1 MCFDSSSQ
9 RTRVRGQGLRL
20 QVEQCGGYNKESIE
34 TELSEFSKA
43 MSDTPGKTDIVQMSI
58 HLKAGTKVISQM
70 FYRLLDLLKAPARQE
85 LVDLVASGIIEL
97 STSHWASPLVPVT
110 KSDGRVQL
118 CVDFHRLNL
127 ITPQQHCYI
136 PCLDDIMQR
145 VGQAQVLSKLN
156 PSKGFHQV
164 V

>member
-1 MCFDSSSQ
+1 M
-9 RTRVRGQGLRL
+9 
-20 QVEQCGGYNKESIE
+20 
-34 TELSEFSKA
+34 LSEFSEA
-43 MSDTPGKTDIVQMSI
+43 MSDTPGKTDIVLMSI

-70 FYRLLDLLKAPARQE
+70 FYRLPDAPARQE
-85 LVDLVASGIIEL
+85 LDDLVASGIIEL

-136 PCLDDIMQR
+136 PCLDYIMER

-156 PSKGFHQV
+156 PSKGFLKSFSQRM
-164 V
+164 